1 MPRPVRP
8 GSAAL
13 IQQAGAAVPRRD
25 LAPVTPDA
33 VWQALTTGE
42 SPAEVPLGVL
52 VPQLI
57 RIIPNGC
64 GLLVTALR

>member
-1 MPRPVRP
+1 M
-8 GSAAL
+8 
-13 IQQAGAAVPRRD
+13 PRRD

-52 VPQLI
+52 VPQ
-57 RIIPNGC
+57 RSAIIPNGC
-64 GLLVTALR
+64 GLRVIAPR